1 MPTMFLQ
8 LGTFPQLVLIPQLV
22 IGAADLAAAF
32 LFMYG
37 LKRMSSPV
45 TAPSGIFVAGLGMLV
60 AILASFLYAFGV
72 SAAAKPFL
80 VVNIGLAIV
89 ALVVGGGIAWWSGK
103 KVAMTSMPQMV
114 ALYNGMGG
122 GAAAAIAAVELF
134 ADKAQGLTQLVV
146 TLVGALIGA
155 VSLSGSLI
163 AWAKL
168 DGVINKPL
176 RWWGQQAFNGLV
188 MLATLAVGGYIVFAA
203 QSGIEPLIAMPR
215 LIYLF
220 FGCALI
226 FGVLMTLPIGG
237 ADMPVVISIYN
248 AFTGLAVG
256 LSGFVLQNPA
266 MMIAGMVVGAAGTL
280 LTLLMAKAMNRSVS
294 NVLFTNFGA
303 VAKHEQGDIK
313 GSLKPT
319 EAADAGIFMRYASK
333 VIIVPGYGL
342 AVAQGQQKL
351 YEFVKLLQAGGV
363 DVKFAVHPVAGRM
376 PGQMD
381 VLLAEAGVPYDLIF
395 QLEDI
400 NDDFANADV
409 ALVIGANDVV
419 NPAARTDKSSP
430 IFGMPILNADKA
442 KQVYVVKRG
451 EGKGYAGI
459 ENALFYGDNCNM
471 VYGDAQAVLVKMI
484 EAVRGLGLSA
494 AA

>member
-1 MPTMFLQ
+1 M
-8 LGTFPQLVLIPQLV
+8 LVMIPQLV
-22 IGAADLAAAF
+22 IGLIDLTAAF

-37 LKRMSSPV
+37 LQRMSSPA
-45 TAPSGIFVAGLGMLV
+45 TAPSGILVAGVGMLAAV
-60 AILASFLYAFGV
+60 LASFLYAFSV
-72 SAAAKPFL
+72 SAAAEPHLF
-80 VVNIGLAIV
+80 VNVGLALI
-89 ALVVGGGIAWWSGK
+89 ALIVGGGVAWWSGK
-103 KVAMTSMPQMV
+103 RVAMTAMPQMV

-122 GAAAAIAAVELF
+122 GAAGAIAAVELF
-134 ADKAQGLTQLVV
+134 GGKSQGVAQLGV
-146 TLVGALIGA
+146 TLLGALIGA

-168 DGVINKPL
+168 DGVIKNPL
-176 RWWGQQAFNGLV
+176 RVRGQQGFNALV
-188 MLATLAVGGYIVFAA
+188 LLATLAVGGYIGFAA
-203 QSGIEPLIAMPR
+203 ESGADPLIAMPV
-215 LIYLF
+215 LITLF
-220 FGCALI
+220 FGLALV

-256 LSGFVLQNPA
+256 LGGYVLQNPA
-266 MMIAGMVVGAAGTL
+266 MMIAGMVVGAAGML
-280 LTLLMAKAMNRSVS
+280 LTLLMAKAMNRSVT
-294 NVLFTNFGA
+294 NVLFTNFGEA
-303 VAKHEQGDIK
+303 PKHKQGAIK
-313 GSLKPT
+313 GSLKPVD
-319 EAADAGIFMRYASK
+319 AGDAGIFMRYAK
-333 VIIVPGYGL
+333 EVIIVPGYGL

-351 YEFVKLLQAGGV
+351 YEFVKLLQAAGV
-363 DVKFAVHPVAGRM
+363 KVKFAIHPVAGRM

-400 NDDFANADV
+400 NDEFANADV

-442 KQVYVVKRG
+442 KKVYVVKRG
-451 EGKGYAGI
+451 QGKGYAGI
-459 ENALFYGDNCNM
+459 VNALFYGDNCDM

-484 EAVRGLGLSA
+484 EAVRGLGTA
-494 AA
+494 AAA

>member
-1 MPTMFLQ
+1 MLAI
-8 LGTFPQLVLIPQLV
+8 IPQLA

-45 TAPSGIFVAGLGMLV
+45 TAPSGIFVAGIGMAAAV
-60 AILASFLYAFGV
+60 VASFLYAFGV
-72 SAAAKPFL
+72 SAAARPFL
-80 VVNIGLAIV
+80 MVNIALAVV
-89 ALVVGGGIAWWSGK
+89 ALGLGGGLAWWSGR
-103 KVAMTSMPQMV
+103 KVVMTSMPQMV

-122 GAAAAIAAVELF
+122 GAAGAIAAVELLG
-134 ADKAQGLTQLVV
+134 DKAQGMTQLVV
-146 TLVGALIGA
+146 TLIGALIGA

-168 DGVINKPL
+168 DRVIKKPL
-176 RWWGQQAFNGLV
+176 RVPGQQAFNAVV
-188 MLATLAVGGYIVFAA
+188 MLATLAVGGYIVFVTLASA
-203 QSGIEPLIAMPR
+203 TPLIAMPG

-220 FGCALI
+220 FACALV

-256 LSGFVLQNPA
+256 LEGFVLQNPA
-266 MMIAGMVVGAAGTL
+266 LMIAGMVVGAAGML

-294 NVLFTNFGA
+294 NILFTNFGA
-303 VAKHEQGDIK
+303 TAKHKQTDIK

-319 EAADAGIFMRYASK
+319 EASDAGIFMRYASS

-342 AVAQGQQKL
+342 AISQGQQKL
-351 YEFVKLLQAGGV
+351 YEFVKLLQAAGV
-363 DVKFAVHPVAGRM
+363 SVKFAIHPVAGRM

-400 NDDFANADV
+400 NDEFANTDV

-419 NPAARTDKSSP
+419 NPAARTEKSSP

-442 KQVYVVKRG
+442 KKVYVVKRG
-451 EGKGYAGI
+451 DGKGYAGI
-459 ENALFYGDNCNM
+459 QNALFYGDNCEM

>member
-1 MPTMFLQ
+1 M
-8 LGTFPQLVLIPQLV
+8 LITISQFA
-22 IGAADLAAAF
+22 IGLTDLAAAF

-37 LKRMSSPV
+37 LQRMSSPA
-45 TAPSGIFVAGLGMLV
+45 TASSGILVAGFGMAAAV
-60 AILASFLYAFGV
+60 VASFLYVFSV
-72 SAAAKPFL
+72 SAAAQPHL
-80 VVNIGLAIV
+80 AVNMGLALI
-89 ALVVGGGIAWWSGK
+89 ALLLGGGLAWWSGK
-103 KVAMTSMPQMV
+103 TVAMTAMPQMV

-122 GAAAAIAAVELF
+122 GAAGAIAAVELF
-134 ADKAQGLTQLVV
+134 GGKAHGLTQLAV
-146 TLVGALIGA
+146 TLGGALIGA

-168 DGVINKPL
+168 DGVLSKPL
-176 RWWGQQAFNGLV
+176 RMKGQQILNGAVL
-188 MLATLAVGGYIVFAA
+188 LATLGVGGFVVFAA
-203 QSGIEPLIAMPR
+203 RRGGALPIPMPD
-215 LIYLF
+215 LLYLF
-220 FGCALI
+220 FGLALI

-256 LSGFVLQNPA
+256 LEGFVLQNPA
-266 MMIAGMVVGAAGTL
+266 LMIAGMVVGAAGLL
-280 LTLLMAKAMNRSVS
+280 LTLLMAKAMNRSVA
-294 NVLFTNFGA
+294 NVLFTNFGDA
-303 VAKHEQGDIK
+303 PKHKQGAIK
-313 GSLKPT
+313 GSLKPVD
-319 EAADAGIFMRYASK
+319 AGDAGIFMRYAK
-333 VIIVPGYGL
+333 EVIIVPGYGL

-351 YEFVKLLQAGGV
+351 YEFVKLLQSAGV
-363 DVKFAVHPVAGRM
+363 VVKFAIHPVAGRM

-400 NDDFANADV
+400 NAEFANADV

-442 KQVYVVKRG
+442 KKVYVVKRG

-459 ENALFYGDNCNM
+459 VNALFYGDNCDM